1 MLTDVRYLVD
11 TSAIV
16 RLPHSDV
23 AEVVAPL
30 AEAGQV
36 ATCATVDL
44 QLFSL
49 VTGSVELD
57 EARMLRAASFHWLT
71 TEDADLR
78 RALEVQRL
86 LADDG
91 RLRVGWPALVVAAVA
106 ERHQAD
112 VLHYDPVFDRIAKV
126 TGQLVQW
133 VVPEG
138 TDD

>member
-1 MLTDVRYLVD
+1 MVSGVRYLVD

-16 RLPHSDV
+16 RLPHGDV
-23 AEVVAPL
+23 AEVLAPL
-30 AEAGQV
+30 VEAGQV

-44 QLFSL
+44 ELFSV

-57 EARMLRAASFHWLT
+57 EVRTLRAASFHWLT
-71 TEDADLR
+71 TDDADLR

-112 VLHYDPVFDRIAKV
+112 VLHYDSVFDRIAKV
-126 TGQLVQW
+126 TGQLAQW

-138 TDD
+138 TGG